1 MLIAQPLTPVPPPPF
16 EPRALQGKHA
26 APETT
31 GGLILPGGPSQTQVD
46 MFSLVLEGGG
56 GGGPFAFGRS
66 RRRDAILTSVCVARL
81 KPTRSRETRQEF
93 ARTNYPRKRVAKP
106 FRPRRASCDRIAHA
120 PRPPLSSS
128 GATQF
133 RFAGPSL
140 ISATAAC
147 GARWPA
153 LRLLC
158 GRRSAIG
165 LLRRRR
171 SRSSCTALSAS
182 DRRSRRRLPLAV
194 SPNAAL

>member
-140 ISATAAC
+140 ISRLRRSLA
-147 GARWPA
+147 GASSFVRPA
-153 LRLLC
+153 LCHWSAASPPQPQQLHCVVRI
-158 GRRSAIG
+158 RSPQPPPPA
-165 LLRRRR
+165 
-171 SRSSCTALSAS
+171 SCS
-182 DRRSRRRLPLAV
+182 
-194 SPNAAL
+194 